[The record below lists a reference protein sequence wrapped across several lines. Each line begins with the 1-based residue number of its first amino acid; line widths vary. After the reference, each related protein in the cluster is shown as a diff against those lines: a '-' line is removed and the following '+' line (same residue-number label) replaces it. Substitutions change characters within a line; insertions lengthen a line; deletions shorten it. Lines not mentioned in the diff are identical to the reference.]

1 MLNTQARE
9 EKQEQPLLNVKVEVD
24 SWRHGHFERL
34 NWSLMNNLDLVE
46 IFQTILPEEKGKYKN
61 DRVPYEIAKR
71 RAKRF
76 KARLQAYVLEKTDGH
91 GEPENFDWSEWFD

>member
-9 EKQEQPLLNVKVEVD
+9 KKQEQPLLNVKVEVD
-24 SWRHGHFERL
+24 SWRHGNFERL

-61 DRVPYEIAKR
+61 DQVPYEIAKQ

-76 KARLQAYVLEKTDGH
+76 KARLQAYVLEKTEDQ
-91 GEPENFDWSEWFD
+91 PEDFDWSEWFD